1 VFEPPTPGADVEG
14 RLPLATVYRL
24 LQRCGGDLSVSV
36 EPGRGTD
43 FTVFLPLAEALPPK
57 PRAEPAA
64 PAPTPAPS
72 AS

>member
-1 VFEPPTPGADVEG
+1 VFEPLAPGADAEG

-24 LQRCGGDLSVSV
+24 LQRCGGDLSVNV

-43 FTVFLPLAEALPPK
+43 FTVFLPLAQAVPPQ

-64 PAPTPAPS
+64 PAPPSS

>member
-1 VFEPPTPGADVEG
+1 VDADG

-43 FTVFLPLAEALPPK
+43 FTLFLPLADGGTPP
-57 PRAEPAA
+57 A
-64 PAPTPAPS
+64 PAPGAN
-72 AS
+72 